1 MESVEIF
8 CYCRE
13 FCGKPSRKRTNN
25 EQKNWKKMNEKRHTE
40 KSNDKTHFLFWLSL
54 NGLSNDAV
62 CVWLCGQTKVY
73 GYDNCFVAFFEKTYC
88 CLVLNI
94 STVCCTQYLI
104 VIWNF
109 STLVLYNIEGWLK
122 NWVLKVYLR
131 DFAKLKSLCIL

>member
-25 EQKNWKKMNEKRHTE
+25 IWKKKRKMNGKRHTE

-73 GYDNCFVAFFEKTYC
+73 GYDNCFVAFCAQFFSSFLQQNLLLFSVEYIHCVYYSAFNRHLKLLLPLL
-88 CLVLNI
+88 LVFCFLN
-94 STVCCTQYLI
+94 
-104 VIWNF
+104 
-109 STLVLYNIEGWLK
+109 
-122 NWVLKVYLR
+122 LR
-131 DFAKLKSLCIL
+131 VD